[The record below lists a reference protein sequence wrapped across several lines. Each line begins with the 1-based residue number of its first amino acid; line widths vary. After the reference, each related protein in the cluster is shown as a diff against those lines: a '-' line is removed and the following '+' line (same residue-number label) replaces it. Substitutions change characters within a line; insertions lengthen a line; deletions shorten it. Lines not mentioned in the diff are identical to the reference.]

1 MNNVREEFFEINF
14 IKQNKILFLILLFSL
29 LLNGCSEK
37 PTNEKRQAVDS
48 TKPSTQVI
56 EQKVVT
62 EPGSAAQEQGRNSN
76 IVNPINKRSS
86 ARVTDSDTLDQ
97 FIKKIQPK
105 DEHLQKILKADLDLD
120 GKMEYVLAFGLE
132 KEEND
137 NIFVVREDAGYHIIG
152 KLEDPVMVAH
162 LNTDI
167 KIMELDQDQTE
178 QKFIVVYSTSEVNEA
193 EGFSIFALDHNQINN
208 LNYNYPEATGQGS
221 RKLEDINKDGVFEDV
236 SYYHFQDTQQHTI
249 MTYQKFDNTGPEKTK
264 VLYENETKKFAYPMV
279 PKDIIQNYLEDHYL
293 MNRFLIHLPEMEEFT
308 ALSASPK
315 NNFEDIIDFSAMD
328 YTGLDLNIK
337 EIANKANQRVFLVKS
352 SSEEEE
358 SNQGLLFTLEKQS
371 GKWKIMSIE
380 MNDKL

>member
-14 IKQNKILFLILLFSL
+14 IKQNRILSLILLFSL

-37 PTNEKRQAVDS
+37 STNEKQQAVDPI
-48 TKPSTQVI
+48 KPSTQVV
-56 EQKVVT
+56 EQKAVT
-62 EPGSAAQEQGRNSN
+62 EPEPAAQELDQNSN
-76 IVNPINKRSS
+76 IVAPINKISS
-86 ARVTDSDTLDQ
+86 ARATDSDTLDQ

-167 KIMELDQDQTE
+167 KIMELDQTE

-208 LNYNYPEATGQGS
+208 LNYSYPEATGQGS

-236 SYYHFQDTQQHTI
+236 SYYRFQDTQQHTI

-308 ALSASPK
+308 ALSASLK

-337 EIANKANQRVFLVKS
+337 EIANKANQRAFLVKS
-352 SSEEEE
+352 NSEEEE
-358 SNQGLLFTLEKQS
+358 SNQGLVFTLEKQS
-371 GKWKIMSIE
+371 DKWKIMSIE

>member
-37 PTNEKRQAVDS
+37 PTNEKQQAVDS

-76 IVNPINKRSS
+76 TVNPINKRNGNSD
-86 ARVTDSDTLDQ
+86 ADSDTLDQ
-97 FIKKIQPK
+97 FIKKIQPQN
-105 DEHLQKILKADLDLD
+105 EQLQKILKEDLDHD
-120 GKMEYVLAFGLE
+120 GKPEYVLAFGLE
-132 KEEND
+132 KGVID
-137 NIFVVREDAGYHIIG
+137 NVFVVREDAGYHIIG
-152 KLEDPVMVAH
+152 KLEDPIIVAH
-162 LNTDI
+162 LNTDM
-167 KIMELDQDQTE
+167 KIMKLGQTE
-178 QKFIVVYSTSEVNEA
+178 QKFIVVYSTSEVNET
-193 EGFSIFALDHNQINN
+193 EGFSIFALDHNRINN

-236 SYYHFQDTQQHTI
+236 SYYRFQDTQQHTI
-249 MTYQKFDNTGPEKTK
+249 MTYQKFDSSGPEKTK
-264 VLYENETKKFAYPMV
+264 VLYENKNKKFVYPTV

-293 MNRFLIHLPEMEEFT
+293 MNRFLIHLPEMAEFT

-315 NNFEDIIDFSAMD
+315 NHFEDIIDFSAMD
-328 YTGLDLNIK
+328 YTGLDLNVK
-337 EIANKANQRVFLVKS
+337 EIAYEANQRVFLVKS

-358 SNQGLLFTLEKQS
+358 SNQGLVFTLEKQS
-371 GKWKIMSIE
+371 GKWKITSIE

>member
-37 PTNEKRQAVDS
+37 PTNEKQQAVDS

-76 IVNPINKRSS
+76 TVNPINKRNGNSD
-86 ARVTDSDTLDQ
+86 ADSDTLDQ
-97 FIKKIQPK
+97 FIKKIQPQN
-105 DEHLQKILKADLDLD
+105 EQLQKILKEDLDHD
-120 GKMEYVLAFGLE
+120 GKPEYVLAFGLE
-132 KEEND
+132 KGVID
-137 NIFVVREDAGYHIIG
+137 NVFVVREEAGYHIIG
-152 KLEDPVMVAH
+152 KLEDPIIVAH
-162 LNTDI
+162 LNTDM
-167 KIMELDQDQTE
+167 KIMKLGQTE
-178 QKFIVVYSTSEVNEA
+178 QKFIVVYSTSEVNET
-193 EGFSIFALDHNQINN
+193 EGFSIFALDHNRINN

-236 SYYHFQDTQQHTI
+236 SYYSFQDTQQHTI
-249 MTYQKFDNTGPEKTK
+249 ITYHKFDSTGPEKTK
-264 VLYENETKKFAYPMV
+264 VLYENKNKKFVYPTV
-279 PKDIIQNYLEDHYL
+279 PKDIIQNYLEDYYL
-293 MNRFLIHLPEMEEFT
+293 MNRFLIHLPEMAEFT

-315 NNFEDIIDFSAMD
+315 NHFEDIIDFSAMD
-328 YTGLDLNIK
+328 YTGLDLNVK
-337 EIANKANQRVFLVKS
+337 EIAYEANQRVFLVKS